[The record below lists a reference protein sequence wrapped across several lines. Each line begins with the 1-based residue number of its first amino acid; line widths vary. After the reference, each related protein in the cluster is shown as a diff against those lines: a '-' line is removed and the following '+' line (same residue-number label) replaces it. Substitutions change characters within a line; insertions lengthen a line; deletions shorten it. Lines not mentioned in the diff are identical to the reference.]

1 MSTAEIR
8 LVYDDAGQ
16 AGEAYFSG
24 LRHGLATAE
33 VQDPPDSG
41 TPVTIVIDLPYA
53 GEEIRVQGTVVHASA
68 VATVV
73 RLDEVPPELHLLMG
87 SVEGERDAASTTV
100 SGSFSDFQIT
110 GDPAEAPG
118 DAEETLVT
126 QVPPDLLEAD
136 EGGIDSSRI
145 PSPPEVFG
153 PVTTPAHEPVAPVI
167 AEREEGSAGRLVRGP
182 AGRET
187 LEGRVGIPVPFEPGV
202 LVPGVPRF
210 RADFAEVSPSS
221 VFLRMHVDRLT
232 GVGLILVDDS
242 RYWLYVLD
250 GSPVH
255 YVRDPEDEN
264 AATEV
269 LLERRGLL
277 PPAVLEQV
285 QLLAQ
290 LTARPL
296 VSVVMRLGL
305 ITESQMTTVR
315 RDQAR
320 ITTADLLARR
330 NGSLRFFEFPEIR
343 DLFSTSTVP
352 VMELLW
358 HHASSA
364 AAGVA
369 REDADERLHELE
381 GHQVALTDVGKR
393 VLHEL
398 PVQGIQ
404 REFLNQL
411 TRPTRQVGKLM
422 KRAKISTPVAVRLL
436 LALDWMGVISMA
448 GGGEGTS
455 ALERQFRARLD
466 RLEWDHFE
474 FLSLH
479 WSALPEE
486 IRAACDAVEREIR
499 ELEKSGAEV
508 DDFRELRSTLL
519 RRTSD
524 IRDLCLDEND
534 LARYVEEISNP
545 DDREMAAGM
554 FLKQGEMALFRDDG
568 PQATASFRR
577 VLAVDPGMPSGESRR
592 ERAAQALKT
601 LRG

>member
-1 MSTAEIR
+1 MSTVEIR
-8 LVYDDAGQ
+8 LVYDDARQ
-16 AGEAYFSG
+16 ASEAYFSG

-33 VQDPPDSG
+33 VEEAPDEG
-41 TPVTIVIDLPYA
+41 TQVAIVIDLPYA

-87 SVEGERDAASTTV
+87 SAEGERDAASITV
-100 SGSFSDFQIT
+100 SGSFSDFKIT
-110 GDPAEAPG
+110 GEQEENLG
-118 DAEETLVT
+118 DADQTLVT
-126 QVPPDLLEAD
+126 VVPPDLGDAD
-136 EGGIDSSRI
+136 GDAADSSRI
-145 PSPPEVFG
+145 PSTPEVFG
-153 PVTTPAHEPVAPVI
+153 PVSSSARAKAARAPRK
-167 AEREEGSAGRLVRGP
+167 REERPTSRTARGP
-182 AGRET
+182 VGRET
-187 LEGRVGIPVPFEPGV
+187 LEGRIGIPVPFEPGI

-210 RADFAEVSPSS
+210 RADFAEVSPASL
-221 VFLRMHVDRLT
+221 FLRMHVDRLT

-264 AATEV
+264 ASTEA
-269 LLERRGLL
+269 LLAGHGLL

-320 ITTADLLARR
+320 MTTADLLARR

-343 DLFSTSTVP
+343 DLFSSSTVP

-358 HHASSA
+358 HHASEA

-369 REDADERLHELE
+369 RDDTDDRIREME
-381 GHQVALTDVGKR
+381 GHQVTLTDVGKR

-398 PVQGIQ
+398 PVEGIQ

-411 TRPTRQVGKLM
+411 TRPTRQVSKLM
-422 KRAKISTPVAVRLL
+422 KRARISTPVAVRLL
-436 LALDWMGVISMA
+436 LALEWMGVISMA
-448 GGGEGTS
+448 GGGEGIS
-455 ALERQFRARLD
+455 ALERLFRARLA
-466 RLEWDHFE
+466 RLEEDHFE
-474 FLSLH
+474 LLSLH

-486 IRAACDAVEREIR
+486 IRAACDAVERELR
-499 ELEKSGAEV
+499 ELEKSGAEI
-508 DDFRELRSTLL
+508 DDFRELRSALL

-524 IRDLCLDEND
+524 IRDLCLDERD
-534 LARYVEEISNP
+534 LARYVAEISSP
-545 DDREMAAGM
+545 DDREMAAEM
-554 FLKQGEMALFRDDG
+554 FLKQGEMALYRNDE
-568 PQATASFRR
+568 PQASASFRR
-577 VLAVDPGMPSGESRR
+577 VLAVDPGLPSGTSRR
-592 ERAAQALKT
+592 ERTEQALKA